1 MTENIIARKDSYGE
15 VILLPAGKTEHPST
29 VVGNLTIIEA
39 EPAPP
44 LLKELAIEMVE
55 GIAKKVVFGAYI
67 KGMENCIGTYAPES
81 KTLYIDMGNML
92 LKSYYYDKGMMFIPS
107 MWFSAIYS
115 IAHEAEHALQLEAE
129 PTLIE
134 FDELPQEYED
144 IAKKT
149 GHEEVIKWSHKPIP
163 PLEEMGW
170 IGKQLVVMLNA
181 AYPATAYMSDEP
193 KYMAVGA
200 VAELHTAI
208 AHHSDYNADDT
219 KAVQDEIDAGKMG
232 VKIADK
238 YFLTANELLNM

>member
-1 MTENIIARKDSYGE
+1 MQK
-15 VILLPAGKTEHPST
+15 LLLTDGVTEHPTT

-44 LLKELAIEMVE
+44 LLKKLAIEMAE
-55 GIAKKVVFGAYI
+55 GIAERVVFGAYI
-67 KGMENCIGTYAPES
+67 KGMENYIGTYAPES

-92 LKSYYYDKGMMFIPS
+92 LKSYYYDKGMLFIPS

-144 IAKKT
+144 MAKKT
-149 GHEEVIKWSHKPIP
+149 GHEEVIKWSRQPIP

-170 IGKQLVVMLNA
+170 IGKQLVVMLNE
-181 AYPATAYMSDEP
+181 AYPATVGMTDEP
-193 KYMAVGA
+193 KYMAAGA

-208 AHHSDYNADDT
+208 AHHPHYDAGDGEEMRN
-219 KAVQDEIDAGKMG
+219 EIDAGKMG

-238 YFLTANELLNM
+238 YFLTANEFLNM